1 MSVQSFRIA
10 TGHQATTAAALEI
23 LEDGGNAV
31 DAAIGA
37 ILTACVAEPML
48 ASLGGGGHALIQSD
62 DQTTECLDFFTQTP
76 HTVHP
81 GALDFYPIVG
91 NFGTDHQ
98 EFHVGLAS
106 VATPGVLA
114 GLDALSARHGRLP
127 KSRLIEPA
135 CHYAT
140 QGVALNALQHHT
152 LEILEPIVRSTP
164 EASRWAGIAGT
175 EGPLPIIGQVIGN
188 RPLADFLLAWAQE
201 GARVFYR
208 GPVAAEFVEK
218 SRALGGH
225 LRQADFD
232 HYQAIWRTPLT
243 WRYRDARLFSNPP
256 PALGGTMLALSTLA
270 LSERLKAGVSF
281 GSPEHVEALV
291 QSMHHASDRRA
302 QLEAQSDSA
311 AALSQAIETVIDRYA
326 KNTRG
331 TTHISIDDGQGMG
344 VTVTLSNGEGSGQV
358 LETAGIM
365 MNNMLGE
372 EDLNRSGFHHWPKNR
387 RLASMMTPTIVNR
400 DNGDR
405 YLLGSGGSNRIR
417 TALMQ
422 VIANL
427 LDFELSLQEAIEA
440 PRIHLEDQHLSIE
453 LAELWDQRT
462 ADWFLAHHKDATPWP
477 KRSLFFG
484 GVHAVGPLGA
494 YADTRREG
502 SAYQARSVI
511 KPQF

>member
-1 MSVQSFRIA
+1 MSARSFRIA

-23 LEDGGNAV
+23 LEDGGNAA

-62 DQTTECLDFFTQTP
+62 DQTTDCLDFFTQTP
-76 HTVHP
+76 HTLRQ

-135 CHYAT
+135 CRYAT
-140 QGVALNALQHHT
+140 QGVALNALQHHI

-164 EASRWAGIAGT
+164 EARRWAGIEGT
-175 EGPLPIIGQVIGN
+175 DGPLPTIGQVISN
-188 RPLADFLLAWAQE
+188 RSLADFLSAWAQE
-201 GARVFYR
+201 GARVFYQ
-208 GPVAAEFVEK
+208 GPVAAEFVQK
-218 SRALGGH
+218 SQALGGH
-225 LRQADFD
+225 LQRADFD
-232 HYQAIWRTPLT
+232 GYQAIWRTPLT

-256 PALGGTMLALSTLA
+256 PALGGTMLALSTVG
-270 LSERLKAGVSF
+270 LSQRLQSDVSF

-291 QSMHHASDRRA
+291 QSMHHAIDRRA
-302 QLEAQSDSA
+302 QLERQSGSEE
-311 AALSQAIETVIDRYA
+311 ALSQAIETIIDQHA
-326 KNTRG
+326 KSTRG

-344 VTVTLSNGEGSGQV
+344 VSVTLSNGEGSGQV
-358 LETAGIM
+358 METAGIM

-372 EDLNRSGFHHWPKNR
+372 EDLNRSGFHRWPENR

-422 VIANL
+422 VIANV
-427 LDFELSLQEAIEA
+427 LDFDLGLQEAIEA

-453 LAELWDQRT
+453 LAERWDQKT
-462 ADWFLAHHKDATPWP
+462 ADWFLAHHKHATPWP

-484 GVHAVGPLGA
+484 GVHAVGPHGA

-502 SAYQARSVI
+502 AAYQARSVI
-511 KPQF
+511 QPNV